1 MGEQDDLAAYFRDA
15 AEAETDPAHAQ
26 VLREL
31 AQIASGRGQAQ
42 KPLGPIS
49 KAQTISRID
58 GLLSQ
63 AKDEAAALRRINQQ
77 LREGEDGQRG

>member
-1 MGEQDDLAAYFRDA
+1 MGEQEDLAAYFRDA
-15 AEAETDPAHAQ
+15 AEAETDPAYAQ

-31 AQIASGRGQAQ
+31 AQIASGKGQEQ
-42 KPLGPIS
+42 KPLGPIL

-63 AKDEAAALRRINQQ
+63 AEAEATAFRHINQR
-77 LREGEDGQRG
+77 LREGENGQGG